1 MFRLTFFAVVLI
13 PIIFGFC
20 PPGSY
25 EYQTNCYFFQNN
37 PTGFSTAELNCVS
50 IGGHLA
56 SIHDGFTNSL
66 LTQQS
71 LSFFN
76 ASTDFWIGLDNL
88 QTMGNNWY
96 WTDGSTFDFFD
107 WNNGMPENLQTQ
119 NCVTISM
126 IDGRWNNENCFM
138 PKSYVC
144 AINSAATTPPPSAYP
159 CSGGFLYYEPT
170 NSCYGVYTH
179 QEDQTWSNSESYCE
193 SLKGHLTS
201 VHNYAEFRLIAAFAS
216 YGKYAPWCGLFSNDG
231 GRSWQW
237 SDKSS
242 ADYLPWQPG
251 YPSGS
256 GPCVALAHSGL
267 INADCNQEQPMI
279 CKIQL

>member
-1 MFRLTFFAVVLI
+1 
-13 PIIFGFC
+13 
-20 PPGSY
+20 
-25 EYQTNCYFFQNN
+25 
-37 PTGFSTAELNCVS
+37 
-50 IGGHLA
+50 
-56 SIHDGFTNSL
+56 
-66 LTQQS
+66 
-71 LSFFN
+71 
-76 ASTDFWIGLDNL
+76 
-88 QTMGNNWY
+88 MGNNWY

-107 WNNGMPENLQTQ
+107 WSNGMPENLQTQ
-119 NCVTISM
+119 NCVAISM
-126 IDGRWNNENCFM
+126 IDGRWNNENCFISK
-138 PKSYVC
+138 PYVC

-179 QEDQTWSNSESYCE
+179 QEDQTWSNSES
-193 SLKGHLTS
+193 LLQHLLLM
-201 VHNYAEFRLIAAFAS
+201 VN
-216 YGKYAPWCGLFSNDG
+216 APWCGLFSNDG
-231 GRSWQW
+231 GRTWQW

-279 CKIQL
+279 CKIRL